1 MSLMNVAFS
10 VSTFTFNLEIKKQP
24 KIEKESSIEKIYNYE
39 RSLKSIE
46 NAKKLAQAEFSTFR
60 Y

>member
-24 KIEKESSIEKIYNYE
+24 KIEKEPSIEKIYNYE
-39 RSLKSIE
+39 RSLKAIE
-46 NAKKLAQAEFSTFR
+46 NAKRFAEAEFSTFR

>member
-10 VSTFTFNLEIKKQP
+10 VSTFTFNLEVKKQP
-24 KIEKESSIEKIYNYE
+24 KVEKGHSIEKLYNYE
-39 RSLKSIE
+39 RSLKAAE
-46 NAKKLAQAEFSTFR
+46 NAKRLAQAQFSTFR

>member
-46 NAKKLAQAEFSTFR
+46 NAKRLAQAEFSTFR